1 MKIYTIEES
10 CYEDLNGVLEKMQ
23 DVVRCAKKVISEIEH
38 TEMGSRKSKRRYEDD
53 YDEED
58 DYDWRIKKGHY
69 SRY

>member
-1 MKIYTIEES
+1 
-10 CYEDLNGVLEKMQ
+10 MQ

-38 TEMGSRKSKRRYEDD
+38 TEMSSRKGKKRYEDD

>member
-1 MKIYTIEES
+1 MYTIEES

-23 DVVRCAKKVISEIEH
+23 DIVRCSKKVISEIEH
-38 TEMGSRKSKRRYEDD
+38 TEICSLKGKRRYEDD

-58 DYDWRIKKGHY
+58 DYDWKIKKSHY